1 MIRPGHTTKR
11 TASYQSDR
19 CPTVKK
25 NTAITVII
33 HQFFEKQGCLR
44 NFYVTNCYIMS
55 GVGDIAEIQR
65 CTSLLKRKLVE
76 LIPAWRWVVLLFPG
90 VLIIIFQ
97 CIAMIYIISNLNIDN
112 YMLQASIVCDIVA
125 LISVVQTGISIDK
138 QYVNFNSTALNTH
151 VWFSAN
157 FFI

>member
-1 MIRPGHTTKR
+1 
-11 TASYQSDR
+11 
-19 CPTVKK
+19 
-25 NTAITVII
+25 
-33 HQFFEKQGCLR
+33 
-44 NFYVTNCYIMS
+44 
-55 GVGDIAEIQR
+55 
-65 CTSLLKRKLVE
+65 
-76 LIPAWRWVVLLFPG
+76 VLLFPG

-151 VWFSAN
+151 V
-157 FFI
+157 